1 LALFEVTAQQV
12 GQRPQVGGEVV
23 GFLGHF
29 LTMRGW
35 SFNLKGKVLHGV
47 EGK

>member
-12 GQRPQVGGEVV
+12 GQRPQIGGEVV

-29 LTMRGW
+29 LRMRGW
-35 SFNLKGKVLHGV
+35 SFNLIAHKYYTG
-47 EGK
+47 